1 MPTLEDVRL
10 GALAVAHGLAQP
22 LEVEECLAAQSKREQ
37 DGSYEQLGEIL
48 IEHGFITRSQLE
60 RLLAM
65 QREAV
70 QKVTRIGSYD
80 LIRKL
85 GEGGMGAVYQA
96 RDSQNNRLVALKV
109 LPRSRAADKVFLKRF
124 ESEARAAFEL
134 DHPNIVR
141 GLDFGHA
148 DGYHFLVMEYVE
160 GQDIYQLLEKKG
172 RFTEAESLHVLEQI
186 ALALHHIHEE
196 QLVHRD
202 IKPENILVTREGVA
216 KLTDMGLAVDREE
229 WGRRR
234 ITQAGVAMGTPFYL
248 SPEQIQGQ
256 QQADVRS
263 DIYSLGATIYEMV
276 TGRPPFEGETAA
288 VVMMKHVN
296 EQVPSPHDIDRDMS
310 QGFCHILERM
320 MAKAPEQRYQ
330 TPAELLT
337 DIKLVRSGQE
347 PASERPAVGVSSIAR
362 PLGERIEVQ
371 RRGVGSSARH
381 KHVAV
386 EPGKEAAP
394 ASGGGGTGSEVVRSV
409 PGPRRHG
416 AEKGGRAR
424 GVPPAPGLS
433 IRWVILA
440 GVLVAILTAVL
451 IIAMTH

>member
-1 MPTLEDVRL
+1 MPTLEDIRL
-10 GALAVAHGLAQP
+10 GQLAVAHGLAQP
-22 LEVEECLAAQSKREQ
+22 LEVEECIAAQGRREQ
-37 DGSYEQLGEIL
+37 DANYAPLGEIL
-48 IEHGFITRSQLE
+48 VEHGFITRSQLE

-70 QKVTRIGSYD
+70 QKVTRIGPYD

-96 RDSQNNRLVALKV
+96 RDSRSNRLVALKV

-124 ESEARAAFEL
+124 ESEARASFEL

-172 RFTEAESLHVLEQI
+172 RFTEAEALHILEQI

-202 IKPENILVTREGVA
+202 IKPENILVAGDGVA

-234 ITQAGVAMGTPFYL
+234 ITQAGVAMGTPYYL
-248 SPEQIQGQ
+248 SPEQIQGNQ
-256 QQADVRS
+256 EADARS
-263 DIYSLGATIYEMV
+263 DIYSLGATVYEMV

-296 EQVPSPHDIDRDMS
+296 EQVPSPHDIDKDIS
-310 QGFCHILERM
+310 QGFCHILEKM
-320 MAKAPEQRYQ
+320 MAKAPQNRYQ
-330 TPAELLT
+330 TPAELLR
-337 DIKLVRSGQE
+337 DIKLVRSGQQ
-347 PASERPAVGVSSIAR
+347 PVTERLAPLLSSIAL

-371 RRGVGSSARH
+371 KRGLGSSSRQ

-386 EPGKEAAP
+386 DSPQVGE
-394 ASGGGGTGSEVVRSV
+394 TVRGVSA
-409 PGPRRHG
+409 PRRHG
-416 AEKGGRAR
+416 DKARAR
-424 GVPPAPGLS
+424 AAQAQAIS

-451 IIAMTH
+451 IIAMTR